1 MVVYT
6 CNRVFGKL
14 RQEDYFDVKAS
25 LENIAKSSSKK
36 KKKRGGGCA
45 KCGLSRGKQISVSL
59 RPAWSTWQVPGQPG
73 LCETLSKTKTKY

>member
-36 KKKRGGGCA
+36 KKKKGGGMCQVWPQQRQA
-45 KCGLSRGKQISVSL
+45 DLCKFEASMVYMASSRTA
-59 RPAWSTWQVPGQPG
+59 RAM
-73 LCETLSKTKTKY
+73 